1 MYIIKYH
8 KNGAY
13 YSIRRVFGPV
23 VHYSGYSR
31 AAALE
36 DYKNRYN

>member
-1 MYIIKYH
+1 MYIIRYH

-31 AAALE
+31 AEALE
-36 DYKNRYN
+36 DYKSKY